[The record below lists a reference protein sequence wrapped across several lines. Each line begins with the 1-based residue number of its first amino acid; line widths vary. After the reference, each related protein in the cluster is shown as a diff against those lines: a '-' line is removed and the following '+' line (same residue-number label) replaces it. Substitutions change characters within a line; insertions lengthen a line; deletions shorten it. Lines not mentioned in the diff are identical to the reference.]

1 MAKTVLMTKN
11 DGRLTFDVELP
22 YVFSLLAN
30 GKYTIT
36 IKRANEKRSIPQND
50 LMWMWFTCIQDA
62 TGTPKED
69 VKLYYQSKFLR
80 KWVSLAVEAPTMVVL
95 ETSKLSTEQ
104 FTEFLNNIQADA
116 ASELGITLPTP
127 DDLHWQAF
135 FETYK

>member
-1 MAKTVLMTKN
+1 MNVDL
-11 DGRLTFDVELP
+11 DG
-22 YVFSLLAN
+22 LLSTLRN
-30 GKYTIT
+30 GVYTMT
-36 IKRANEKRSIPQND
+36 IKRKSERRSVDQNA

-80 KWVSLAVEAPTMVVL
+80 KWVSLAGEAPTMVVL

-127 DDLHWQAF
+127 EDRAF
-135 FETYK
+135 EMFYQEYGKR

>member
-1 MAKTVLMTKN
+1 MKEVVITKTGGRVSMNVDL
-11 DGRLTFDVELP
+11 DG
-22 YVFSLLAN
+22 LLSTLRN
-30 GKYTIT
+30 GVYTMT
-36 IKRANEKRSIPQND
+36 IKRKSEKRSIAQND

-80 KWVSLAVEAPTMVVL
+80 KWVSLAGEVPTMVVL
-95 ETSKLSTEQ
+95 ETSKLTTEQ
-104 FTEFLNNIQADA
+104 FTKFLNNIQADA